1 MDAYLE
7 ALVWRDDVAFETTVK
22 TLNAEE
28 FEQTRS
34 RSTAIEGG
42 VVVAVT
48 DEGAVLLVQ
57 NDWMDGYGF
66 PGGGVEPGENW
77 EAAAV
82 REVREET
89 GVSVEIDSP
98 WLVERQFYEHAGQRY
113 GPDFSAFYRATP
125 VDDGEIGDDPG
136 TDDEVIED
144 VAWFKEMPDEAVQPA
159 RIRAV
164 LEDEIG

>member
-1 MDAYLE
+1 MNAYLE
-7 ALVWRDDVAFETTVK
+7 ALVRRDDVAFETTVA
-22 TLNAEE
+22 TLETDE
-28 FEQTRS
+28 FEQTRA
-34 RSTAIEGG
+34 RAETIEGG

-48 DEGAVLLVQ
+48 QNGAVLLVR

-66 PGGGVEPGENW
+66 PGGGVEPGEHW

-113 GPDFSAFYRATP
+113 GPEFSVFYRATP
-125 VDDGEIGDDPG
+125 LDDGEIADDPG
-136 TDDEVIED
+136 VGDEVIED
-144 VAWFKEMPDEAVQPA
+144 VEWFDRVPDEAIQPE
-159 RIRAV
+159 RIRAA
-164 LEDEIG
+164 LEDEVR